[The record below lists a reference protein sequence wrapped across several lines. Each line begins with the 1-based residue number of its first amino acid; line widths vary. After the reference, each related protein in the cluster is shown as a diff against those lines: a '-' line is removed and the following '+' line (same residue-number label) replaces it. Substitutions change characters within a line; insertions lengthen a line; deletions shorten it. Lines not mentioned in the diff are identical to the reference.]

1 MAGLRLYRE
10 TVKIPISV
18 TWHQELVDDGPGGK
32 DFYMRIT
39 PHINLGGKKGVP
51 LLEKKKGAY
60 WQKTELQHAIIN
72 AKLKSLM
79 EKVEK
84 DLAGDAKEIAVKS
97 IRKGQQ
103 APRQALPT
111 KDTTISDTHEQALER
126 SRRQHGISLEDQKV
140 GEEERK
146 RQQESGKKVSAD
158 EQVAELQKTYNTE
171 EDAEMMRQLLGK
183 STSGYNAIIQD
194 LNNTKVGLDDDDY
207 DY

>member
-84 DLAGDAKEIAVKS
+84 DLTNDAKEIAVKS
-97 IRKGQQ
+97 VRKGQQ

-146 RQQESGKKVSAD
+146 RQQEGGAQQKVTSEDMMQMYGTTD
-158 EQVAELQKTYNTE
+158 EEKERVKI
-171 EDAEMMRQLLGK
+171 LLGQ
-183 STSGYNAIIQD
+183 STAGYDAVMKVYNE
-194 LNNTKVGLDDDDY
+194 TKVGDDDDY
-207 DY
+207 YDL

>member
-39 PHINLGGKKGVP
+39 PHINLGGKKGAP

-72 AKLKSLM
+72 AKLKRLM

-97 IRKGQQ
+97 VRKGQRNT
-103 APRQALPT
+103 PQALPT
-111 KDTTISDTHEQALER
+111 KNTTINTAHQEALER
-126 SRRQHGISLEDQKV
+126 SRRQHGVMNEINKQIDIAETYKGQSAED
-140 GEEERK
+140 
-146 RQQESGKKVSAD
+146 
-158 EQVAELQKTYNTE
+158 LIKTYGTSE
-171 EDAEMMRQLLGK
+171 RDVDIIKQMLGQSTAGYDAVMK
-183 STSGYNAIIQD
+183 VYNE
-194 LNNTKVGLDDDDY
+194 TKVGDDDDY
-207 DY
+207 YDL

>member
-84 DLAGDAKEIAVKS
+84 DLTNDAKEIAVKS
-97 IRKGQQ
+97 VRKGQRNT
-103 APRQALPT
+103 PQALPT
-111 KDTTISDTHEQALER
+111 KDTTINTAHQEALER
-126 SRRQHGISLEDQKV
+126 SRRQHGVMNEIDKQIDKDIAETYKGQSTEDIM
-140 GEEERK
+140 
-146 RQQESGKKVSAD
+146 
-158 EQVAELQKTYNTE
+158 KTY
-171 EDAEMMRQLLGK
+171 GK
-183 STSGYNAIIQD
+183 SEKDVAFINQMLGHSTAGYDAVMKEYEE
-194 LNNTKVGLDDDDY
+194 TKVGDDDDY